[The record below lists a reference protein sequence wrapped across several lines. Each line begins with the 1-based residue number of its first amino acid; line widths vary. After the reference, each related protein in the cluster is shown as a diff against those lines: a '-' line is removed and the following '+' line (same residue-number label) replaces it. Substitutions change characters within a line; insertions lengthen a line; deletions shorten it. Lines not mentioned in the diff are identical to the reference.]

1 MLHPKIW
8 DLMLIFTKKYFC
20 FLFFFGFGGGVSLES
35 LFLILLAS
43 ICPFIVLLGVVRK
56 LHSLPAL
63 GFLLFL
69 FLLNPFFYWILPSLF
84 ET

>member
-1 MLHPKIW
+1 
-8 DLMLIFTKKYFC
+8 
-20 FLFFFGFGGGVSLES
+20 
-35 LFLILLAS
+35 
-43 ICPFIVLLGVVRK
+43 VRK